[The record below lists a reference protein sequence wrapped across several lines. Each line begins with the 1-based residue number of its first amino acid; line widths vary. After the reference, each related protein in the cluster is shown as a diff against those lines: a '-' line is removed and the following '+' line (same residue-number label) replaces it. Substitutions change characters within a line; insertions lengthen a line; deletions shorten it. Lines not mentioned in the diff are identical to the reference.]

1 MEQKQQKRTPE
12 RRENLQSQ
20 ASLQCKYCG
29 CETKKDVIKAAHWTK
44 RGLIAIEDIP
54 ARVCQGCGEQFFEEE
69 VAQRIQKALTY
80 PAAKAKRQ
88 THVPVYSLSQVLPAE
103 HSGQAGRVAEK
114 KCRLPLGTPN
124 GAEIPEQQ
132 HAASLESTHR
142 HTTPPTRA
150 NQDRQEAFL
159 CTYCESATVEN
170 LVKSVLWVDGGLI
183 AVENIPARVCQR
195 CGEQFYNHETTE
207 KLAALDKRGFVSA
220 TARRNVLVPVFSLAD
235 IKESLGKRHHRADTF
250 SEGQP

>member
-20 ASLQCKYCG
+20 ALSARSVADSLQCKYCG

-88 THVPVYSLSQVLPAE
+88 IHVPVYSLSQV
-103 HSGQAGRVAEK
+103 RVAEK
-114 KCRLPLGTPN
+114 KCRP
-124 GAEIPEQQ
+124 EIPEQQ

-142 HTTPPTRA
+142 HTTGPTRA
-150 NQDRQEAFL
+150 NQNRQEAFL

-207 KLAALDKRGFVSA
+207 KLAALGKRGFVSA

-235 IKESLGKRHHRADTF
+235 IKESLGKRHHRTDTF